1 MSGCHPEK
9 RTTDSRA
16 NGEKKKAPLE
26 IQKQTVWFAR
36 CCLLSV
42 ILSDHIIRSFN
53 VFEFSKVMQN
63 FCGSTVSQQFTKH
76 RALEAPQHLEPL
88 VATRC
93 WDCAIALYL
102 YMRLSQY
109 SNDDGDGSFLLI
121 STHLLAQI
129 LVCPFLALHS
139 YTSKLLVVGRTAF
152 HIFHIFGT
160 CNFTSKSCKGLLR
173 AIREP
178 SHRSMKRTPAT
189 TLRLRSV
196 RWW

>member
-1 MSGCHPEK
+1 M
-9 RTTDSRA
+9 
-16 NGEKKKAPLE
+16 EKKKAPLE

-76 RALEAPQHLEPL
+76 RALEAPRHLEPL

-109 SNDDGDGSFLLI
+109 SNDGGDGSFLLI

-139 YTSKLLVVGRTAF
+139 YTSKLCCCWQGPAF
-152 HIFHIFGT
+152 HIENHIFGT
-160 CNFTSKSCKGLLR
+160 CNFTSKSCKGLLQL

>member
-1 MSGCHPEK
+1 M
-9 RTTDSRA
+9 
-16 NGEKKKAPLE
+16 EKKKAPLE
-26 IQKQTVWFAR
+26 IQKQTVW

-109 SNDDGDGSFLLI
+109 SNDGGDGSFLLI

-139 YTSKLLVVGRTAF
+139 YTSKLLVVGRVQ
-152 HIFHIFGT
+152 H
-160 CNFTSKSCKGLLR
+160 FTSKTTSSALATSRRKAARGSCSWQSGNPPTAAWREHQQQHFDFGPSGGGRLSIPGH
-173 AIREP
+173 IR
-178 SHRSMKRTPAT
+178 
-189 TLRLRSV
+189 
-196 RWW
+196 W